1 MGNELFVDT
10 VRVFFEKKGRIK
22 YISHLD
28 IVRCISRAIK
38 RSGLPVWYTLGFNP
52 HIYLT
57 FALPLSLGFE
67 SECESMDFRLTEHK
81 DPQEIIESLNR
92 VFPEGLRVYKAVLA
106 VTKPEAIRWA
116 QYDIRLEY
124 DCLSGEEVAKE
135 FEAFCGQ
142 SCIETSK
149 RTKKGE
155 KTIDLKPLFS
165 IQKLIGERN
174 AVTMVMRAAAG
185 TSLNINPTLVLNAF
199 AAQSGRVP
207 DWMKIVRTRILT
219 EKLEDFV

>member
-1 MGNELFVDT
+1 MGNELFADT

-92 VFPEGLRVYKAVLA
+92 VFPEGLRVYKA
-106 VTKPEAIRWA
+106 
-116 QYDIRLEY
+116 
-124 DCLSGEEVAKE
+124 CLLY
-135 FEAFCGQ
+135 
-142 SCIETSK
+142 TS
-149 RTKKGE
+149 RC
-155 KTIDLKPLFS
+155 
-165 IQKLIGERN
+165 
-174 AVTMVMRAAAG
+174 V
-185 TSLNINPTLVLNAF
+185 
-199 AAQSGRVP
+199 
-207 DWMKIVRTRILT
+207 
-219 EKLEDFV
+219 